1 MKTKFKSLV
10 ITIIFCIIFI
20 FIYKICVNI
29 WIEKNNEN
37 FEIEEYTYTSD
48 EIMNMKKDQSE
59 RIIINGKDMT
69 DVYKEIDEIN
79 N

>member
-10 ITIIFCIIFI
+10 ITIIFCIVFI

-48 EIMNMKKDQSE
+48 EIMNMKKDQGE

>member
-20 FIYKICVNI
+20 LIYKICVNI
-29 WIEKNNEN
+29 WIKKNNEN

-48 EIMNMKKDQSE
+48 EIINMKKDQNE

>member
-10 ITIIFCIIFI
+10 ITIIFCIVFI

-37 FEIEEYTYTSD
+37 FEIEEYTYTSY
-48 EIMNMKKDQSE
+48 EIMNMKKDQGE

>member
-79 N
+79 K